1 MLKLRGRVMLETSI
15 RDAKGT
21 FDAPFGYAEGFD
33 QTTR

>member
-15 RDAKGT
+15 RD